1 MLCRWEGITREQ
13 HGPDLA
19 ALTQSGGQSLNKSKS
34 SNPPQPLSWDDLCL
48 LALMRIQLEES
59 RQNIGLVSGDVET
72 LFLALHRKLYPFLI
86 SVLNFQCIHVRFPS
100 SKV

>member
-1 MLCRWEGITREQ
+1 MLTQEQ
-13 HGPDLA
+13 RGPDLA
-19 ALTQSGGQSLNKSKS
+19 ALTQSRGPSLNKSKFP
-34 SNPPQPLSWDDLCL
+34 NPPQPLNWGDLCQ
-48 LALMRIQLEES
+48 LALKRIQLEES

-72 LFLALHRKLYPFLI
+72 VFLALHRKLYPFLI